1 MWSLSPTSLRGR
13 LLVLVALA
21 GGLAWAGASS
31 WMFFELRGQ
40 VNRVLDNKLVESA
53 RLVQTLWQRAPAEG
67 LPSTDTS
74 RSTNLSGARQL
85 ACQVWDVDGTLLTRS
100 GDAPESPLA
109 RVEKGFANVTVNGED
124 WRVYATNAPAEG
136 RRVLVGERRDLR
148 DDLAN
153 QIATA
158 LAVPFLLG
166 LLALT
171 AGLVY
176 GVGRGLRPLQQVARQ
191 VGSIDPAKETSWD
204 LPATRAP
211 REVSPLMRAIRGLMA
226 RLRQTLERERRFLG
240 DAAHQLRTPLAA
252 LKTQA
257 EVALHSDDAA
267 QRERALN
274 QVVAGVERADRL
286 VHQLLTLARFD
297 ESGQFP
303 KEPVDLREVVRRAQ
317 EAVAEKADEA
327 GSHLAT
333 EIPANPVII
342 QGSSEALESL
352 LTNLMNNAIQHGREG
367 GQVRVR
373 LGGDPPRLEVEDNGP
388 GLDPE
393 ERERALARFYRGDQ
407 STGQG
412 SGLGLPIAAR
422 VAEIHHGSLE
432 LGEGAEGR
440 GLKVTVHFPQ
450 E

>member
-1 MWSLSPTSLRGR
+1 MWPISPTSLRGR
-13 LLVLVALA
+13 LLLLVALA
-21 GGLAWAGASS
+21 GGLAWAGASG
-31 WMFFELRGQ
+31 WMFYELRGQ

-53 RLVQTLWQRAPAEG
+53 RLVQTLWQRAPAQG
-67 LPSTDTS
+67 PPSKTS
-74 RSTNLSGARQL
+74 TGNANLAGAREL
-85 ACQVWDVDGTLLTRS
+85 ACQVWDVDGTLLNRS
-100 GDAPESPLA
+100 GGAPDSPLA
-109 RVEKGFANVTVNGED
+109 RVEEGFANVTVSGED
-124 WRVYATNAPAEG
+124 WRVYATTAPEEG
-136 RRVLVGERRDLR
+136 RRVLVGERRALR
-148 DDLAN
+148 DELAN

-158 LAVPFLLG
+158 LAIPFLLG

-171 AGLVY
+171 TGLVY

-204 LPATRAP
+204 LPATRTP
-211 REVSPLMRAIRGLMA
+211 REVSPLMRAINGLMA

-297 ESGQFP
+297 ESGQFS
-303 KEPVDLREVVRRAQ
+303 KQQVDLREVVRRA
-317 EAVAEKADEA
+317 EAALADKANEA
-327 GSHLAT
+327 GVRLES
-333 EIPANPVII
+333 EIPEGPVFI

-367 GQVRVR
+367 GLVRVR
-373 LGGDPPRLEVEDNGP
+373 LSGDPPQLEIEDDGP
-388 GLDPE
+388 GLAPE
-393 ERERALARFYRGDQ
+393 ERDKALARFYRGDR

-432 LGEGAEGR
+432 LGEGAEGQ
-440 GLKVTVHFPQ
+440 GLKVTVRFPG

>member
-1 MWSLSPTSLRGR
+1 
-13 LLVLVALA
+13 LLILVALA
-21 GGLAWAGASS
+21 GGLAWAGASG

-40 VNRVLDNKLVESA
+40 VNRVLDDKLVESA
-53 RLVQTLWQRAPAEG
+53 RLVQTLWQRTPAQG
-67 LPSTDTS
+67 PPATDPSG
-74 RSTNLSGARQL
+74 STNLSGAREL

-100 GDAPESPLA
+100 GGAPDSPLA
-109 RVEKGFANVTVNGED
+109 RLEQGFANVTVNGEG
-124 WRVYATNAPAEG
+124 WRVYATTAPEEG
-136 RRVLVGERRDLR
+136 RRVLVGERRALR
-148 DDLAN
+148 DELAN

-176 GVGRGLRPLQQVARQ
+176 GIRRGLRPLQQVAHQ

-204 LPATRAP
+204 LSLARVP
-211 REVSPLMRAIRGLMA
+211 REVSPLMRAINGLMA
-226 RLRQTLERERRFLG
+226 RLRSTLERERRFLG

-257 EVALHSDDAA
+257 EVALHSEDAT
-267 QRERALN
+267 QRERALH

-297 ESGQFP
+297 ESGQFS
-303 KEPVDLREVVRRAQ
+303 KRQVDLREVVRRA
-317 EAVAEKADEA
+317 EAALAEQANHAGVRLETDIPEA
-327 GSHLAT
+327 
-333 EIPANPVII
+333 PVTL

-352 LTNLMNNAIQHGREG
+352 LANLMNNAIQHGREG

-373 LGGDPPRLEVEDNGP
+373 LGDDPPRLEVEDEGP
-388 GLDPE
+388 GLAPA
-393 ERERALARFYRGDQ
+393 ERDKALARFYRGDR

-422 VAEIHHGSLE
+422 VAEIHHGTLE

-440 GLKVTVHFPQ
+440 GLKVAVHFPK